1 MSYQIL
7 FLLEF
12 NCFNNTKFLI
22 YFVYRILLDL
32 LKHNISPV
40 AIAQVL
46 KSMVRTKSPNT
57 LTLIPDSSRSTTG
70 SSLPSTKGQYDSTS
84 GLTTPALSSRKGTSG
99 LSSTGGSSVS
109 SSSAR
114 SASQS
119 DTSKKGSR
127 IGSGSS
133 SSRSGSA
140 RQRGTND
147 MTGQRQP
154 KSWWLFQT
162 IYYRKKT
169 TLLKVATC
177 PSGRSNL

>member
-1 MSYQIL
+1 
-7 FLLEF
+7 
-12 NCFNNTKFLI
+12 
-22 YFVYRILLDL
+22 
-32 LKHNISPV
+32 
-40 AIAQVL
+40 
-46 KSMVRTKSPNT
+46 MVRTKSPNT

-70 SSLPSTKGQYDSTS
+70 SSLSSTKGQYDSTS

-127 IGSGSS
+127 IGSGSL
-133 SSRSGSA
+133 SSRSGSG
-140 RQRGTND
+140 RQRSTND

-154 KSWWLFQT
+154 KSWWWFET
-162 IYYRKKT
+162 IYNRKKT
-169 TLLKVATC
+169 TLKVATF
-177 PSGRSNL
+177 PSGRSSLQGQITIQIALIFWSSGQKYIKISIFIGH